1 MKEKSLLNLTENQE
15 PFSKQVPKNLLA
27 NVLYFILNIIIGLFL
42 VPFFINSLGVS
53 SYALVPLAT
62 SLTGY
67 VNLVVQ
73 SLNTSVSRYLTIDL
87 QKKKFEK
94 ANITFNTALF
104 GTLGIILLMLPFIV
118 LISYYA
124 PSFFEIPTS
133 QENSARALFLG
144 VISAFLLRAWGSNFG
159 VSLFAYN
166 RLDLQNLINAVNI
179 LVQVGL
185 IILLFRVYS
194 PSLIHIG
201 LAYLIG
207 AAVAFILTIF
217 YSRKINPHLKVNV
230 RDFRRSMVREITEM
244 GGWVIIN
251 QIGSLLFLQID
262 LIVVNKLFGTLA
274 GGEYAVILTWS
285 TLLRTIAGM
294 LVGVLT
300 PVILTYYAKDRID
313 ELINLSKSTVKLTGL
328 AMAFPIGFICGFAP
342 QLLSIWVG
350 PEFIKLSP
358 LMLLTLFHLVINL
371 PVMPLF
377 AINVAYNKVKIP
389 GIVTLFMGVGNFLL
403 AVLIPYLTG
412 WNYYGVALAGAIML
426 TFKNALFTPWYA
438 TRVLGISRTT
448 FVNSM
453 LPGVFAMIIVGVVSS
468 LVANYLQISG
478 ITLVLICGIILT
490 AAYLLV
496 VWTFITEDKERQII
510 RASLP
515 FSINKWFK
523 KAYILKAFIEGLL

>member
-1 MKEKSLLNLTENQE
+1 MLNLTENQE
-15 PFSKQVPKNLLA
+15 TFSKQVPKNLLA
-27 NVLYFILNIIIGLFL
+27 NVLYFILNVIIGLLL
-42 VPFFINSLGVS
+42 VPFFIDSLGVS

-87 QKKKFEK
+87 QKKEFEK

-104 GTLGIILLMLPFIV
+104 GTLGIILLMLPFVV

-133 QENSARALFLG
+133 QENAARILFLG
-144 VISAFLLRAWGSNFG
+144 VISSFLLRAWGSNFG

-185 IILLFRVYS
+185 IILLFRLYS
-194 PSLIHIG
+194 PNLVYIG

-207 AAVAFILTIF
+207 AAVAFILTIVF
-217 YSRKINPHLKVNV
+217 SRKINPHLKVNIK
-230 RDFRRSMVREITEM
+230 DFRRSKVNEITGM

-262 LIVVNKLFGTLA
+262 LIVVNKLFGTVA
-274 GGEYAVILTWS
+274 GGEYSIVLTWS
-285 TLLRTIAGM
+285 MMLRTIAGM

-300 PVILTYYAKDRID
+300 PVILTYYAKERID
-313 ELINLSKSTVKLTGL
+313 ELINISKSTVKLTGL
-328 AMAFPIGFICGFAP
+328 AMALPIGYICGFAP
-342 QLLSIWVG
+342 QLLSLWVG
-350 PEFIKLSP
+350 PEFAKLSLLMV
-358 LMLLTLFHLVINL
+358 LMLSHLVINL

-377 AINVAYNKVKIP
+377 AINVAYNKVRIP
-389 GIVTLFMGVGNFLL
+389 GIVTFFMGIGNFLL
-403 AVLIPYLTG
+403 AVMIPYLTG

-426 TFKNALFTPWYA
+426 TLKNAFFTPWYA
-438 TRVLGISRTT
+438 TKVLGISRTT

-453 LPGVFAMIIVGVVSS
+453 TTRSFCHG
-468 LVANYLQISG
+468 YD
-478 ITLVLICGIILT
+478 C
-490 AAYLLV
+490 
-496 VWTFITEDKERQII
+496 R
-510 RASLP
+510 
-515 FSINKWFK
+515 SI
-523 KAYILKAFIEGLL
+523 